1 MALPDSYNLLKEIE
15 KRRKS
20 RLICYITSNR
30 QPGNLFATK
39 IALDALELFYQ
50 HLKAIGK
57 AKIITLFLNSNGG
70 NLDTPWPLVNTIRE
84 FCEEFEVIVPCDA
97 RSAATLIALGADR
110 IVMTPVS
117 HLSPVDP
124 EGVYER
130 GGKQLKIQV
139 EDVLGY
145 LDFAKEK
152 VGINEQESLIES
164 LKLLAQ
170 EIQPTVLGSVNRTL
184 SLIRRLSENLLKLHL
199 KKIED
204 QEQINQIVDHL
215 THKLFSHQ
223 HLIGRKEAK
232 YLVGFKDIVEAADN
246 KIWNLSDELLKAYFR
261 FMEEKAEFNPV
272 NLLGDNSEISYQANR
287 AIIESTDFC
296 HVFEGTYN
304 IKKDLSNQI
313 SITATSQK
321 WKKYKRQNTGE

>member
-1 MALPDSYNLLKEIE
+1 MALPDSHNILNNIE
-15 KRRKS
+15 KRRRSKVIS
-20 RLICYITSNR
+20 YVTSNR
-30 QPGNLFATK
+30 QPGNLFPTK

-50 HLKAIGK
+50 HLKLIGK
-57 AKIITLFLNSNGG
+57 VRKVTLFINSNGG

-84 FCEEFEVIVPCDA
+84 FCNEFEVIVPCDA

-152 VGINEQESLIES
+152 VGINEQESLVES

-199 KKIED
+199 RKIED
-204 QEQINQIVDHL
+204 QDQINQIVDHL
-215 THKLFSHQ
+215 THRLFSHQ

-232 YLVGFKDIVEAADN
+232 NLVGFKEIIEDADDR
-246 KIWNLSDELLKAYFR
+246 IWNLSDELLAAYFR
-261 FMEEKAEFNPV
+261 FMEEKTIFNPIDC
-272 NLLGDNSEISYQANR
+272 LGDKKETVYNANR
-287 AIIESTDFC
+287 AIIESANLC
-296 HVFEGTYN
+296 HVFEGQYN
-304 IKKDLSNQI
+304 IKKDMNDQI
-313 SITATSQK
+313 SITTTSQT
-321 WKKYKRQNTGE
+321 WKKYRRQSAGE